1 MGSSTKPSFLEQA
14 WIVTEATH
22 HMVKLPGRRA
32 VSQDMLCMKLSRFS
46 ARETNLKKSRT
57 PTSLA
62 AKSQI

>member
-46 ARETNLKKSRT
+46 ARETNLKKS
-57 PTSLA
+57 
-62 AKSQI
+62 K